1 MIVMKFSELKIDQRI
16 LKALH
21 EMRFIE
27 MTAIQEKTIPPGLAG
42 KDVIGEAMTGSGKT
56 AAFGTPLIH
65 GTSKGGGI
73 QALVVLPTR
82 ELANQV
88 GNELKKFSKYV
99 GLNTA
104 IVYGGVGY
112 EQQIMQIRQAEIVVG
127 TPGRL
132 LDHMRQGALRLGK
145 VKILVLDE
153 ADRMLDMGFID
164 DIKQI
169 ISQTPQNRQTMLFS
183 ATMPDEIVRIARRYM
198 REPVRITTERHISK
212 HLLKHIYYD
221 VRRDEK
227 LSLLSHLIEKE
238 HPSLAIVFTA
248 TRRAADFVDR
258 YLKSENIESMA
269 IHGGHTQGARER
281 ILEGFHRGK
290 IHVLV
295 ATDVAARGLDIKNV
309 SHVFN
314 YDIPKNALDYTHRI
328 GRTARFGKTGKAI
341 SLLCN
346 EDHGPFRNIIRYIS
360 IEKGHLEDFKAKPVH
375 MQRDRDQSHHA
386 PRRWH
391 R

>member
-1 MIVMKFSELKIDQRI
+1 MKFSELKIDPRI
-16 LKALH
+16 VKALN
-21 EMRFIE
+21 EMHFLE
-27 MTAIQEKTIPPGLAG
+27 MTAIQEKTLPPGLAG

-56 AAFGTPLIH
+56 AAFGIPLIQH
-65 GTSKGGGI
+65 ISKGNGI
-73 QALVVLPTR
+73 QAFVVLPTR

-88 GNELKKFSKYV
+88 GNELKKFSKYI
-99 GLNTA
+99 GLGTA

-112 EQQIMQIRQAEIVVG
+112 EQQIMQIKHAEIVVG

-132 LDHMRQGALRLGK
+132 LDHMRQGVLRLDK

-169 ISQTPQNRQTMLFS
+169 ISQTPRNRQTMLFS
-183 ATMPDEIVRIARRYM
+183 ATMPDEIVNIARRYM
-198 REPVRITTERHISK
+198 REPVRVTTERHVSRQ
-212 HLLKHIYYD
+212 LLKHIYYD

-227 LSLLSHLIEKE
+227 LSLLAHLIEKE

-248 TRRAADFVDR
+248 TRRAADFVNR
-258 YLKSENIESMA
+258 YLQSENVESMA
-269 IHGGHTQGARER
+269 IHGGHTQTARER

-290 IHVLV
+290 VHILV

-341 SLLCN
+341 SLLSN
-346 EDHGPFRNIIRYIS
+346 EDHHLFRGILRQIS
-360 IEKGHLEDFKAKPVH
+360 IEKGHVEGFKPKAIH
-375 MQRDRDQSHHA
+375 MQRERSQPSR
-386 PRRWH
+386 RRWH